1 MRDLNK
7 RAPSPLEALMKN
19 GSHTARAISSS
30 NRNISYE
37 NLNSAR
43 SHKPDYNP
51 PRSTV
56 NNPGSVSVGVRSE
69 SSSRGEK
76 TAPAAAKKGEDV
88 KTQRR
93 ERAFKIIEKALVTIQ
108 RAYRRH
114 LKRKRLSRD
123 TTTTLS
129 SLSSHRSSRP
139 KSPMR
144 EHISSPPPLL
154 MERKNDQSGS
164 QVMIE
169 QLVSELNLAKKK
181 MAYLQKEN
189 EKVIGELKKMEK
201 TM

>member
-7 RAPSPLEALMKN
+7 RPPSPLEALMKN

-43 SHKPDYNP
+43 SHKPEYNP
-51 PRSTV
+51 PRATV
-56 NNPGSVSVGVRSE
+56 HPGSVSVGVRSE

-76 TAPAAAKKGEDV
+76 TPPTPNQAKKGGEDM
-88 KTQRR
+88 KAQRR
-93 ERAFKIIEKALVTIQ
+93 ERAFKIIEKAIVTIQ

-114 LKRKRLSRD
+114 LKRKRLHRD
-123 TTTTLS
+123 TTLS

-139 KSPMR
+139 KSPIR
-144 EHISSPPPLL
+144 ENRPPPPLL
-154 MERKNDQSGS
+154 IERKNDPSGS

-169 QLVSELNLAKKK
+169 QLVNELNLAKKK
-181 MAYLQKEN
+181 MSYLQKEN
-189 EKVIGELKKMEK
+189 DKLIGELKKMEK